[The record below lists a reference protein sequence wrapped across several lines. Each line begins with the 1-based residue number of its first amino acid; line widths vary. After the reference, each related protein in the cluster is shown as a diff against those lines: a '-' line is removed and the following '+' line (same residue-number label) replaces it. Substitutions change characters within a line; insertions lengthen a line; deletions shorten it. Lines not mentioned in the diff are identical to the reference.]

1 VIIGALQACDLARIE
16 PTAGDACTLEV
27 VFDASGTR
35 TTIQPPYAVTL
46 AAPDASGFQGGIS
59 FQGSGW
65 QQVDV
70 VVIRPDGVIGDTYR
84 DEAGRINDGSVAF
97 PLDGPGTWRFK
108 LSDARAG
115 CRREF
120 TVAARAASVT

>member
-1 VIIGALQACDLARIE
+1 MIGAVQACDLTRLV
-16 PTAGDACTLEV
+16 PSAGDACTLEV

-35 TTIQPPYAVTL
+35 TTIQPPYEVTL
-46 AAPDASGFQGGIS
+46 PARDPSGFQGGIS

-70 VVIRPDGVIGDTYR
+70 VMIRPDGVVADTYR

-97 PLDGPGTWRFK
+97 PLEGPGTWRFK
-108 LSDARAG
+108 LSDVQAG

-120 TVAARAASVT
+120 TVEARAASVT